1 LSFLSFL
8 FLQTRALA
16 SHSPLT
22 SLRFD
27 FLSFFLFL
35 ALPLFPQDGPQEDP
49 RARLEAPPART
60 HQAPG
65 RAGPAAQDR
74 AGERE
79 KERERER
86 ERAGERGGKRK
97 RKKNARGIDRGGRSI
112 EKVKERNFRRFL
124 LCFAG
129 FFFFRGFVSGEM
141 NTWSN
146 DQTRR
151 RKRGREDERMGAT
164 SDLPSPSPVVARSPG
179 AHILDL
185 KKNSKLQNR
194 SSPTPTGCSSSR
206 TTPGFRARSWS

>member
-1 LSFLSFL
+1 MTF
-8 FLQTRALA
+8 
-16 SHSPLT
+16 
-22 SLRFD
+22 
-27 FLSFFLFL
+27 FLSFFSSLSLFFLKMARKKIREHDSKRLLREHIKRL
-35 ALPLFPQDGPQEDP
+35 AGLDLPLKTVQV
-49 RARLEAPPART
+49 R
-60 HQAPG
+60 
-65 RAGPAAQDR
+65 
-74 AGERE
+74 ER
-79 KERERER
+79 KRERER